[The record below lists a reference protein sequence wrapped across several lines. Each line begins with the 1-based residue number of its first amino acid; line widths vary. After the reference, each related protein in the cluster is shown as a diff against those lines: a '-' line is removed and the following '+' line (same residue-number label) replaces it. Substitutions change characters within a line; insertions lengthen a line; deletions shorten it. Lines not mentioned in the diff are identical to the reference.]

1 MLKMYYSNL
10 AWGCLKCCQFILH
23 QDMGVRLQT
32 VFFSHGKVNII
43 HSVIVLLNIIYII
56 IFYNLLTAG
65 HTLRLTCLVTDLYS
79 LQYVID

>member
-1 MLKMYYSNL
+1 
-10 AWGCLKCCQFILH
+10 
-23 QDMGVRLQT
+23 MGVRLQT